1 MSKSVI
7 EKQSMIPLEIESLPD
22 ILRLV
27 FTWASHQRSIN
38 LFYFEKDKKFILG
51 AWQVVPAYFDLRGLP
66 FFAYIKLDSPP
77 KGKFIRYRVEP
88 KEEWDWTDNASDRK
102 YQYVPVV
109 QIKAAPLIFDA
120 IK

>member
-1 MSKSVI
+1 MSKPEI
-7 EKQSMIPLEIESLPD
+7 ENRPMIPLEIESLPD

-38 LFYFEKDKKFILG
+38 LFYFKKGSNFILG
-51 AWQVVPAYFDLRGLP
+51 AWQVVPAYFNLRGLP
-66 FFAYIKLDSPP
+66 FFAFVKLDSPP
-77 KGKFIRYRVEP
+77 EGQFIRYRLEP
-88 KEEWDWTDNASDRK
+88 KEEWSWTSDAADRK

-109 QIKAAPLIFDA
+109 QIKETPYIFDA